1 VRPGRNHCPFQVL
14 EATGAFTLVEMLV
27 VISLLGIL
35 GVLLLQLFS
44 GGLEIWSRGENL
56 RAMLEQGASVA
67 DLVSSDLERIQGSGD
82 GPRVEGRLLAA
93 PITAPGLD
101 GKGAGIPAWRFLR
114 STSPEE
120 RSPAS
125 AFPPAEGE
133 RKNGPTEEPAGGG
146 EKPSSGRREGGGETA
161 LEILFPFVSRYETRE
176 PGVYLSLR
184 RGLVRG
190 NEATPFHSWFSSK
203 PFSSLGDLLD
213 RTQEVTDG
221 LLYFGIRFWSQDTQ
235 SWEDDPSEGG
245 AQVWWDSTR
254 GGGTLDA
261 PQGGFD
267 LDLGPWSLRVPWDD
281 VFPRALLL
289 EFVLEAPPGEARCAV
304 TREPL
309 GADSKGPLWVDYPER
324 LGWKASEGGFVK
336 IEGEWIRYRE
346 LKGGTM
352 LGLTRG
358 VRGTKAAAHGRGKR
372 IHVGW
377 TVRRVLLLSH
387 PRSWWGPLPQPPE
400 NKGG

>member
-1 VRPGRNHCPFQVL
+1 MRPGKQ
-14 EATGAFTLVEMLV
+14 AKKGFTLVELLV
-27 VISLLGIL
+27 VMSLLGIL

-67 DLVSSDLERIQGSGD
+67 DLVCSDLERIRGSGD

-93 PITAPGLD
+93 PASLPGLD
-101 GKGAGIPAWRFLR
+101 EKGAEVPAWRFLR

-120 RSPAS
+120 RAPAS

-133 RKNGPTEEPAGGG
+133 RKNGPTAEPPRPG
-146 EKPSSGRREGGGETA
+146 EGSPGKKGEAGETA
-161 LEILFPFVSRYETRE
+161 LEILFPFVSRYESLE

-184 RGLVRG
+184 RGLVPG
-190 NEATPFHSWFSSK
+190 IEATPFHPWFSSK
-203 PFSSLGDLLD
+203 PFPSLGALLD

-221 LLYFGIRFWSQDTQ
+221 LLYFGIRFWSQETR

-261 PQGGFD
+261 PGGGFD
-267 LDLGPWSLRVPWDD
+267 MDLGPWSLRVPWDD
-281 VFPRALLL
+281 VFPRAILL
-289 EFVLEAPPGEARCAV
+289 EFVLEAPPGEARCAI
-304 TREPL
+304 TREAL

-346 LKGGTM
+346 LRGETL
-352 LGLTRG
+352 LGLARG
-358 VRGTKAAAHGRGKR
+358 VRGTKAAAHPAGKR

-377 TVRRVLLLSH
+377 TVRRVIRLS
-387 PRSWWGPLPQPPE
+387 RARDWWGPLPPPPE